1 MTTTDSVTHH
11 VGEDPEHR
19 GPARARLRDS
29 GVEVW
34 VLVAQLPAMD
44 SDPARL
50 AEAYGLPLEAVE
62 AALAYYRHHKKEI
75 DAQIALNAA

>member
-1 MTTTDSVTHH
+1 MTITDSIAHH
-11 VGEDPEHR
+11 IEEDPEHR

-44 SDPARL
+44 GDPVRL
-50 AEAYGLPLEAVE
+50 AEAYGVPVEAVE
-62 AALAYYRHHKKEI
+62 AALAYYRRHKRVI
-75 DAQIALNAA
+75 DAQIVLNAA